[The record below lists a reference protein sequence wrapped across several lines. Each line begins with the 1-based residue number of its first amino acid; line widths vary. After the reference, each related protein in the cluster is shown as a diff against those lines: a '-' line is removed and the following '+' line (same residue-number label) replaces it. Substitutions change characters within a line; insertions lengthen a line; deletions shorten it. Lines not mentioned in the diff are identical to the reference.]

1 MTRRKTR
8 AAEWRE
14 SISLPAVKFV
24 RTGVPEPVPGWK
36 QMCKAVGLRPA
47 ASGSDKRKKYT
58 WYSLKGRGRYW
69 RVSGR
74 KTFDV
79 SCRYA
84 DFDRWANS
92 QVAVHP
98 IPINKAHL
106 ELLVRFTTYDA

>member
-14 SISLPAVKFV
+14 SISLPEVKFI
-24 RTGVPEPVPGWK
+24 RTSWSEPVPGWK
-36 QMCKAVGLRPA
+36 EMCKAVGLRPH
-47 ASGSDKRKKYT
+47 GRNQDKRKVYT
-58 WYSLKGRGRYW
+58 WYSLQGRGRYW
-69 RVSGR
+69 RVSRR